1 MYGNLIPIFNV
12 SFSRKTQF
20 LKPTIMKN
28 LLIICLVISLAADS
42 LLLSG
47 IFGLALYTYNK

>member
-12 SFSRKTQF
+12 SFSRKTQS

-47 IFGLALYTYNK
+47 IFGLALYAYNK

>member
-1 MYGNLIPIFNV
+1 MSVGKTDIFK
-12 SFSRKTQF
+12 S

-47 IFGLALYTYNK
+47 IFGLALYAYNK